1 MFIEEQK
8 ADWSFWRG
16 VLVGAVFIALTLT
29 ALGKLTKS
37 ADPVSAVDMP
47 KDIISA
53 YNMGLKDAL
62 RTNPVSLELDQT
74 CLALWAGKQPI
85 R

>member
-8 ADWSFWRG
+8 TNWYFWRG
-16 VLVGAVFIALTLT
+16 VLVGGVFVALTLA
-29 ALGKLTKS
+29 ALGKLTKNS
-37 ADPVSAVDMP
+37 NPVSAVDMP
-47 KDIISA
+47 QDIITA

-62 RTNPVSLELDQT
+62 RTNPPSMDLEMVCT
-74 CLALWAGKQPI
+74 GLWANKQPV